1 MSSQCQEHAHAAEA
15 TDLLAAPEPAR
26 AESSTM
32 GSWGVGIFSND
43 DASDVRE
50 GFRDLIAQRLAA
62 AQAAERLMEEYGIGQ
77 GGDDDNDFWL
87 GLAATQH
94 KVGHVVPNVLDRALS
109 IIDSPSELERWEP
122 AQRTR
127 RKAAL
132 DKLRDQ
138 LLQPPPPPKK
148 LRPRP
153 KLETN
158 LEPGQHVLVPVRD
171 RDVLLRVTRIHE
183 DKGGR
188 CPVVVVLD
196 WNSHERR
203 LRKPHR
209 LPAQPNPWPQRADE
223 AMGFILIGER
233 SDPDEIQVLPQV
245 TDGRTPRT
253 RWQSQLLIK
262 WSELEKWFGPDGS
275 PQWPENA

>member
-1 MSSQCQEHAHAAEA
+1 MP
-15 TDLLAAPEPAR
+15 LGGRLEPDPDPDRGGGRIFTSPWTPACGR
-26 AESSTM
+26 ILTV

-50 GFRDLIAQRLAA
+50 GFRDLIA
-62 AQAAERLMEEYGIGQ
+62 ERLDATQATERLVEEFGIGQ
-77 GGDDDNDFWL
+77 GRDDNDFWL

-94 KVGHVVPNVLDRALS
+94 KVGHVVPDVLDRALS
-109 IIDSPSELERWEP
+109 IIDSRSELERWEP

-138 LLQPPPPPKK
+138 LLQPPPPRKR

-153 KLETN
+153 KVATN

-171 RDVLLRVTRIHE
+171 RKVLLRVTRIQE

-196 WNSHERR
+196 WNGEERR

-209 LPAQPNPWPQRADE
+209 LPALPNPWPQRADE
-223 AMGFILIGER
+223 AMGFILIGEP
-233 SDPDEIQVLPQV
+233 SDPDEIQVLSQV
-245 TDGRTPRT
+245 TDQRTPTR
-253 RWQSQLLIK
+253 RWQSQLVIK
-262 WSELEKWFGPDGS
+262 WSELEKWFGPDGV
-275 PQWPENA
+275 PQGP